1 MTYQPDTPSLT
12 QKEHDDLMKQLQ
24 HFESWSRRA
33 TMAEMAAIDGRSR
46 DALINEAIDEWL
58 TKHAE
63 SYRQREAQMQ
73 EHLAAIKTLKFQG

>member
-24 HFESWSRRA
+24 YFERWSRRE

-46 DALINEAIDEWL
+46 DTLINEAIDEWL

-73 EHLAAIKTLKFQG
+73 RHLAAIKALKFQD